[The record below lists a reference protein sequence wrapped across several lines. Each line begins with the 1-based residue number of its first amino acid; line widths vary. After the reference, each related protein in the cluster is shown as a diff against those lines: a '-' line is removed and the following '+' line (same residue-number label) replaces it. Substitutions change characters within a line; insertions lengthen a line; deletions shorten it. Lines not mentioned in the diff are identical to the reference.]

1 MRSFYNDY
9 IKKYMQI
16 YDPGYL
22 SFMYALKAMVA
33 ISVSIV
39 THYFIFGP
47 QVLVWATMTPIQ
59 VFLLNATLSQQADRK
74 THLFGFAICSTFA
87 VGFFTILAEKALAS
101 HSIYDVWWLGIPV
114 LILSFCVGMSR
125 AHSIDLYRM
134 FIPVVVN
141 SLVAAIYVDSSVILP
156 IKQSMFVVF
165 SSACIGIIIGFLLL
179 NNPSNYGKYTQVYYP
194 LVLGHLKNMV
204 KNIDSNGEFGRYRDL
219 TFSMIHN
226 IKQTMQTKS
235 SIYNDNYMIK
245 NIKRAIFYIY
255 RVEDIYL
262 MVNIL
267 PEYKITKK
275 YPLLQHE
282 IIENIEELSRIFSGK
297 IPNIKKQQANKILS
311 LEKTT
316 PKERAL
322 QNILKILYYKM
333 ESFCKVSKNSDP
345 AFNPPAKKSFKN
357 IIKAFDY
364 KNITFRFSVKYS
376 LAIVLSLVFATL
388 LNINRGIWI
397 SLGVVS
403 VVRPSIGGMQNISKE
418 YFFSAAIGI
427 GVGIILS
434 VFANTF
440 VFYCLFIILI
450 FLVVYLRVFP
460 FWLWSGFMM
469 CSFVMMYSI
478 LYEDFLHY
486 VIDRLVDIGLGVIFA
501 MFVFKAIWPRFSHN
515 NLKPLVVKQV
525 ESLKSIF
532 ELIRDSKE
540 NIKPLDNHTI
550 QIKHA
555 DFLHNVEELKNT
567 LRDSK
572 SEKAEA
578 RNQIVVYGFDL
589 INVLESLIIKVNELI
604 QICVS
609 HEYDKNYQEIY
620 TNDIKS
626 LENRFE
632 MIENLLNNSPHYFRF
647 DVDSVLLSNKNTHFA
662 WITRDIFQCQN
673 ILYNLLNEKHIV
685 IPSNV

>member
-1 MRSFYNDY
+1 MLKSFYNIY

-33 ISVSIV
+33 ISISIIV
-39 THYFIFGP
+39 HYFIFGP

-74 THLFGFAICSTFA
+74 IHMFGFAVFSTFA
-87 VGFFTILAEKALAS
+87 VGFFTIIAQRALGS
-101 HSIYDVWWLGIPV
+101 HNLYDVWWLGVPV

-134 FIPVVVN
+134 FVPVVVN
-141 SLVAAIYVDSSVILP
+141 SLVAAIYVDSNVILP

-165 SSACIGIIIGFLLL
+165 SSASIGIIIGFLLL
-179 NNPSNYGKYTQVYYP
+179 NNPGNYGKYTQVYYP
-194 LVLGHLKNMV
+194 LVLSHLKNMV
-204 KNIDSNGEFGRYRDL
+204 KNINSNKEFSIYKDL

-235 SIYNDNYMIK
+235 SLYNDNYMIK

-255 RVEDIYL
+255 RIEDIYL

-267 PEYKITKK
+267 PEYKIAKK

-282 IIENIEELSRIFSGK
+282 IIENIDKLSKIFAGR
-297 IPNIKKQQANKILS
+297 IPNIEKQQVNKILS
-311 LEKTT
+311 IKKATSKEK
-316 PKERAL
+316 AL

-333 ESFCKVSKNSDP
+333 ESFCRVSKNADP

-364 KNITFRFSVKYS
+364 KNVTFRFSVKYS
-376 LAIVLSLVFATL
+376 LAIVLSLIFATT

-418 YFFSAAIGI
+418 YFLSAAIGI
-427 GVGIILS
+427 GIGIILS
-434 VFANTF
+434 VFANSY
-440 VFYCLFIILI
+440 VFYFLFIILI

-469 CSFVMMYSI
+469 CGFVMMYSI

-486 VIDRLVDIGLGVIFA
+486 VIDRLFDIGVGVIFA
-501 MFVFKAIWPRFSHN
+501 MVVFKTIWPRFSHN
-515 NLKPLVVKQV
+515 NLKPLITKQV
-525 ESLKSIF
+525 VLLKSVF
-532 ELIRDSKE
+532 ELIKDSKE

-550 QIKHA
+550 QVKHA
-555 DFLHNVEELKNT
+555 EFLHNTEELKNT

-578 RNQIVVYGFDL
+578 KNQIVIYGFDL

-609 HEYDKNYQEIY
+609 HEYNKDYQEIY
-620 TNDIKS
+620 INDIKA
-626 LENRFE
+626 LETRFE
-632 MIENLLNNSPHYFRF
+632 MIEKLLSNKPHYFRF
-647 DVDSVLLSNKNTHFA
+647 EENAVFLSDENTHFA
-662 WITRDIFQCQN
+662 WITREIFQCQN
-673 ILYNLLNEKHIV
+673 KLYNLLNENHII
-685 IPSNV
+685 IPE